1 MAFRFPCSKCGKR
14 LTVNEPP
21 GAEVA
26 CPHCNQPTTVPA
38 DAQPTEV
45 PGTVAAVAP
54 EPEAVVAA
62 PVGPAAAQEGEEQ
75 QEEEEPQGG
84 MDTVMGWMALYVPSW
99 GTSVLLHVAVVI
111 LACYMAWAQ
120 ETPPP
125 VFEYKSAVISEQ
137 KHKTEKRQK
146 QDQKL
151 QQSRG
156 KLRPNPTSIVRPFT
170 QNPFPDV
177 ASNKLAQLEVIG
189 VGGGGKEL
197 GGFEGLGQGGRG
209 FFGVGAGESEAVV
222 KIVYVVDRSGS
233 MTDSIDFV
241 KYELKRSIGELGES
255 KEFHV
260 IFYSSGPP
268 VEMPTRRLVNGT
280 ERNKQL
286 AFEFIDGVIAQGE
299 TDPSKALERAFDCK
313 PDLVYLLTDGE
324 FDRAIIDLAKRLNV
338 GGKVTV
344 HTIGFLYKTGET
356 VLKQIAEENHGNYK
370 FVSEQ
375 DLATLSQ

>member
-14 LTVNEPP
+14 LTVNESP

-54 EPEAVVAA
+54 EPAAVAA
-62 PVGPAAAQEGEEQ
+62 PVEPAPAQEGEEE

-120 ETPPP
+120 ESPPP
-125 VFEYKSAVISEQ
+125 VFEYKSAVVSEQ

-156 KLRPNPTSIVRPFT
+156 KLRPNPTSIVRQFT

-177 ASNKLAQLEVIG
+177 ASNRLEQLQVIG
-189 VGGGGKEL
+189 VGGGGKEI

-209 FFGVGAGESEAVV
+209 FFGAGVGEEAV

-241 KYELKRSIGELGES
+241 KYELKRSIGELGEA

-313 PDLVYLLTDGE
+313 PDLIYLLTDGE
-324 FDRAIIDLAKRLNV
+324 FDRAIIDLVKRLNV

-344 HTIGFLYKTGET
+344 HTIGFLYKTGES